1 MTVGPVPTTWYP
13 EQQKLTA
20 AGHVKGRVTASSA
33 QCASL
38 LFQVQVVMTWAF
50 MTVPD
55 LQGRPDLTTYCTTS
69 LPKKH
74 HEQRRLPVG
83 LCRPQRIPTSLTR
96 PRILI

>member
-69 LPKKH
+69 LPKKNTMNSGACPLVFVV
-74 HEQRRLPVG
+74 RSAFLP
-83 LCRPQRIPTSLTR
+83 P
-96 PRILI
+96 